1 MGVEEVDLFLE
12 FVGVGPVVI
21 AFAHG
26 YIGSTGGFDGVV
38 HYLGEGAVFFRVLV
52 LGFVD
57 GMDDVG
63 VLGGILTDDV
73 GGVVGGGIIVDDSH
87 EREVGLLHDKTF
99 EAITKIGLVVVDEAF
114 DGDLIFW

>member
-1 MGVEEVDLFLE
+1 MGVEEVDLLLE
-12 FVGVGPVVI
+12 LVGVGPVVV
-21 AFAHG
+21 ALAEG
-26 YIGSTGGFDGVV
+26 YVGGTGGFDGGV
-38 HYLGEGAVFFRVLV
+38 HYLAQGAICLSPLV

-73 GGVVGGGIIVDDSH
+73 GGMVGGGIIVDDSH

-99 EAITKIGLVVVDEAF
+99 EAITQIGFVVVNEAV
-114 DGDLIFW
+114 DGD